1 MATDY
6 VLRVLFERLSR
17 AFLALLSEV
26 SSGSGMGVVPNYD
39 TVADLLAADPINV
52 KSFATCSNFELT
64 DGVKSLWLR
73 SADAVSDNGS
83 DVRES
88 TAVPGI
94 FYERVWVK
102 EF

>member
-6 VLRVLFERLSR
+6 VLRVLFDRLSR
-17 AFLALLSEV
+17 TVLALMSEV
-26 SSGSGMGVVPNYD
+26 SSITGVGVVPTFD
-39 TVADLLAADPINV
+39 TVADLLAEDPIMV
-52 KSFATCSNFELT
+52 KSFATCSNYEGT
-64 DGVKSLWLR
+64 DGTQSLWLR
-73 SADAVSDNGS
+73 SSSATSDNGS